1 MSFIYELSD
10 EQGIDD
16 IAVTIESYTYDY
28 EGNRISKQVN
38 EEEKVFYL
46 NDTYTSLTQVALEL
60 TKNTDNTYK
69 VNKYYTRGLELIS
82 ADIIGE
88 ENNHKTYIQDGHGS
102 VTALVENSKITD
114 TYTYDSYGILL
125 KKNGDT
131 DNDYLYTGEQYNK
144 STGLYYLRAR
154 YMSPETGTFTTMDT
168 YAGTLDNPVSLHKYL
183 YANGNPVMYTD
194 PTGNFSLMETSV
206 AQGIQATINTIITPG
221 FSLQKMLTLAN
232 LAVTAYDVATTM
244 RMVFCGEATV
254 LDVALCI
261 VKGLVVQS
269 LISCVSTA
277 VFGEAAAFMLKLVG
291 IGQDTYGLIEAIK
304 SKDPKE
310 IVIATVRLAV
320 SVFTLKSQCFAGD
333 TLVST
338 EEGNRR
344 IDEIKPGDKVL
355 SYNTETGENEFQEV
369 KNVSV
374 SKTDILVHIITDDGR
389 DIETTMFHPFYVK
402 NEDGTGEWKAA
413 SNLKAGDE
421 LLSEDGKK
429 VKVSEVKVE
438 KLAEEITV
446 YNLELDEVHTY
457 YVAGGVLVHNGCGKS
472 NTNDSETS
480 YGKSSSNCTE
490 LVPYYPANNGAVP
503 GTEKKIYLMAGDKI
517 DRFGG
522 KKGKFFSPTGTPMEM
537 RALPYD
543 ADLSQYRQFEVVK
556 PFEVEASTI
565 APAFGNIGLG
575 TQYRSSVSVDVLL
588 KKGIIKQVGGN

>member
-1 MSFIYELSD
+1 
-10 EQGIDD
+10 
-16 IAVTIESYTYDY
+16 
-28 EGNRISKQVN
+28 
-38 EEEKVFYL
+38 
-46 NDTYTSLTQVALEL
+46 
-60 TKNTDNTYK
+60 
-69 VNKYYTRGLELIS
+69 
-82 ADIIGE
+82 
-88 ENNHKTYIQDGHGS
+88 
-102 VTALVENSKITD
+102 
-114 TYTYDSYGILL
+114 
-125 KKNGDT
+125 
-131 DNDYLYTGEQYNK
+131 
-144 STGLYYLRAR
+144 
-154 YMSPETGTFTTMDT
+154 MDT
-168 YAGTLDNPVSLHKYL
+168 YAGTLDNPVSIHKYL

-232 LAVTAYDVATTM
+232 LAVTAYDVATTI

-269 LISCVSTA
+269 LISCVATA

-310 IVIATVRLAV
+310 IVIATARLAV

-355 SYNTETGENEFQEV
+355 SYNTETGENELQEV

-413 SNLKAGDE
+413 SSLKASDE

-457 YVAGGVLVHNGCGKS
+457 YVTGGVLVHNGCGKS
-472 NTNDSETS
+472 NTNDSESGNSSPNTL
-480 YGKSSSNCTE
+480 GKQGENFVSNELGLPHNTKTISINGRDRIPDFFDENLEIIGESKNVGKLFYTRQLRDYVDKATE
-490 LVPYYPANNGAVP
+490 MGIQLELYIRQNTKLSKTLQEAIA
-503 GTEKKIYLMAGDKI
+503 
-517 DRFGG
+517 
-522 KKGKFFSPTGTPMEM
+522 KGFIHINYFSW
-537 RALPYD
+537 
-543 ADLSQYRQFEVVK
+543 
-556 PFEVEASTI
+556 
-565 APAFGNIGLG
+565 
-575 TQYRSSVSVDVLL
+575 
-588 KKGIIKQVGGN
+588 

>member
-1 MSFIYELSD
+1 M
-10 EQGIDD
+10 
-16 IAVTIESYTYDY
+16 
-28 EGNRISKQVN
+28 
-38 EEEKVFYL
+38 
-46 NDTYTSLTQVALEL
+46 
-60 TKNTDNTYK
+60 
-69 VNKYYTRGLELIS
+69 
-82 ADIIGE
+82 
-88 ENNHKTYIQDGHGS
+88 
-102 VTALVENSKITD
+102 
-114 TYTYDSYGILL
+114 L
-125 KKNGDT
+125 KKTGDT
-131 DNDYLYTGEQYNK
+131 DNDYLYTGEQYNE

-168 YAGTLDNPVSLHKYL
+168 YAGTLDNPISLHKYL

-269 LISCVSTA
+269 LISCVATA

-320 SVFTLKSQCFAGD
+320 SVFTLKSQCFTGD

-355 SYNTETGENEFQEV
+355 SYNTETGENELQEV

-421 LLSEDGKK
+421 LLSEDGNK

-457 YVAGGVLVHNGCGKS
+457 YVAGGVLVHNGCGTS
-472 NTNDSETS
+472 NTSDSES
-480 YGKSSSNCTE
+480 
-490 LVPYYPANNGAVP
+490 
-503 GTEKKIYLMAGDKI
+503 
-517 DRFGG
+517 
-522 KKGKFFSPTGTPMEM
+522 
-537 RALPYD
+537 
-543 ADLSQYRQFEVVK
+543 DLD
-556 PFEVEASTI
+556 
-565 APAFGNIGLG
+565 
-575 TQYRSSVSVDVLL
+575 SVDDIFTEGKETFDNFDINNAYVKHKHLSTTGENVQKFIGASKTEAESIL
-588 KKGIIKQVGGN
+588 KDALSNAKIVSISDNGLTKVGNASYEIVIDAGKIVGTKGENLIKIVISSDGGMLSAYPIK

>member
-1 MSFIYELSD
+1 M
-10 EQGIDD
+10 
-16 IAVTIESYTYDY
+16 
-28 EGNRISKQVN
+28 
-38 EEEKVFYL
+38 
-46 NDTYTSLTQVALEL
+46 DTYTE
-60 TKNTDNTYK
+60 
-69 VNKYYTRGLELIS
+69 
-82 ADIIGE
+82 
-88 ENNHKTYIQDGHGS
+88 
-102 VTALVENSKITD
+102 
-114 TYTYDSYGILL
+114 
-125 KKNGDT
+125 
-131 DNDYLYTGEQYNK
+131 
-144 STGLYYLRAR
+144 
-154 YMSPETGTFTTMDT
+154 
-168 YAGTLDNPVSLHKYL
+168 TLDNLVSSHKYL
-183 YANGNPVMYTD
+183 YANGNPVMYKD

-232 LAVTAYDVATTM
+232 LAVTAYDVATTI

-254 LDVALCI
+254 LDVAICI

-269 LISCVSTA
+269 LISCVATA

-304 SKDPKE
+304 IKDPKE

-344 IDEIKPGDKVL
+344 IDEIEPGDKVL
-355 SYNTETGENEFQEV
+355 SYNTETGENELQEV

-438 KLAEEITV
+438 KLAKEITV
-446 YNLELDEVHTY
+446 YNIELDEVHTY

-480 YGKSSSNCTE
+480 YGKSSGKISKKSILKNNMLPTTGKIRF
-490 LVPYYPANNGAVP
+490 VPQKGWTASQPLKRINGEFV
-503 GTEKKIYLMAGDKI
+503 
-517 DRFGG
+517 DRFDNVWT
-522 KKGKFFSPTGTPMEM
+522 KGPSRTAGE
-537 RALPYD
+537 
-543 ADLSQYRQFEVVK
+543 
-556 PFEVEASTI
+556 PFEWDVQLSKTGREK
-565 APAFGNIGLG
+565 LG
-575 TQYRSSVSVDVLL
+575 WLSRDNSHLNVSL
-588 KKGIIKQVGGN
+588 KGEITHK

>member
-1 MSFIYELSD
+1 
-10 EQGIDD
+10 
-16 IAVTIESYTYDY
+16 
-28 EGNRISKQVN
+28 
-38 EEEKVFYL
+38 
-46 NDTYTSLTQVALEL
+46 
-60 TKNTDNTYK
+60 
-69 VNKYYTRGLELIS
+69 
-82 ADIIGE
+82 
-88 ENNHKTYIQDGHGS
+88 
-102 VTALVENSKITD
+102 
-114 TYTYDSYGILL
+114 
-125 KKNGDT
+125 
-131 DNDYLYTGEQYNK
+131 
-144 STGLYYLRAR
+144 
-154 YMSPETGTFTTMDT
+154 MSPETGTFTTMDT

-183 YANGNPVMYTD
+183 YANGNPVMYKD

-232 LAVTAYDVATTM
+232 LAVTAYDVATTI

-269 LISCVSTA
+269 LISCVATA

-355 SYNTETGENEFQEV
+355 SYNTETGENELQEV

-421 LLSEDGKK
+421 LLSEDGNK

-457 YVAGGVLVHNGCGKS
+457 YVAGGVLVHNGCKVD
-472 NTNDSETS
+472 NSE
-480 YGKSSSNCTE
+480 
-490 LVPYYPANNGAVP
+490 
-503 GTEKKIYLMAGDKI
+503 IKI
-517 DRFGG
+517 DEDVVIDSANKPGKGG
-522 KKGKFFSPTGTPMEM
+522 YETVGGHSLNKHSNRNPDIWGKLSGGPDAINKK
-537 RALPYD
+537 AL
-543 ADLSQYRQFEVVK
+543 S
-556 PFEVEASTI
+556 
-565 APAFGNIGLG
+565 
-575 TQYRSSVSVDVLL
+575 
-588 KKGIIKQVGGN
+588 IIKEILASDKVFKIVESNNRKFYEIMLDDHRGIRLNMDMTFKGFIDQLIN

>member
-1 MSFIYELSD
+1 M
-10 EQGIDD
+10 
-16 IAVTIESYTYDY
+16 
-28 EGNRISKQVN
+28 K
-38 EEEKVFYL
+38 
-46 NDTYTSLTQVALEL
+46 
-60 TKNTDNTYK
+60 
-69 VNKYYTRGLELIS
+69 
-82 ADIIGE
+82 
-88 ENNHKTYIQDGHGS
+88 
-102 VTALVENSKITD
+102 
-114 TYTYDSYGILL
+114 
-125 KKNGDT
+125 
-131 DNDYLYTGEQYNK
+131 
-144 STGLYYLRAR
+144 
-154 YMSPETGTFTTMDT
+154 
-168 YAGTLDNPVSLHKYL
+168 
-183 YANGNPVMYTD
+183 
-194 PTGNFSLMETSV
+194 
-206 AQGIQATINTIITPG
+206 ATINTIITPG

-232 LAVTAYDVATTM
+232 LAVTAYDVATTI

-269 LISCVSTA
+269 LISCVATA

-304 SKDPKE
+304 SKEPEE

-355 SYNTETGENEFQEV
+355 SYNTETGENELQEV

-429 VKVSEVKVE
+429 VKISEVKVE

-457 YVAGGVLVHNGCGKS
+457 YVAGGVLVHNRCGTS
-472 NTNDSETS
+472 NASDSGS
-480 YGKSSSNCTE
+480 GSN
-490 LVPYYPANNGAVP
+490 
-503 GTEKKIYLMAGDKI
+503 KI
-517 DRFGG
+517 DYKKVFFEQKPELEGKVVVHHSIEQQVIKRYPGLFPAEEINAYDMLRGIPKDINSKVHLSDIRIEWNNFYKKVDAGEIALTKENFLNKALEIDKLFG
-522 KKGKFFSPTGTPMEM
+522 
-537 RALPYD
+537 
-543 ADLSQYRQFEVVK
+543 SQFQPPR
-556 PFEVEASTI
+556 
-565 APAFGNIGLG
+565 
-575 TQYRSSVSVDVLL
+575 
-588 KKGIIKQVGGN
+588 

>member
-1 MSFIYELSD
+1 
-10 EQGIDD
+10 
-16 IAVTIESYTYDY
+16 
-28 EGNRISKQVN
+28 
-38 EEEKVFYL
+38 
-46 NDTYTSLTQVALEL
+46 
-60 TKNTDNTYK
+60 
-69 VNKYYTRGLELIS
+69 
-82 ADIIGE
+82 
-88 ENNHKTYIQDGHGS
+88 
-102 VTALVENSKITD
+102 
-114 TYTYDSYGILL
+114 
-125 KKNGDT
+125 
-131 DNDYLYTGEQYNK
+131 
-144 STGLYYLRAR
+144 
-154 YMSPETGTFTTMDT
+154 
-168 YAGTLDNPVSLHKYL
+168 
-183 YANGNPVMYTD
+183 
-194 PTGNFSLMETSV
+194 
-206 AQGIQATINTIITPG
+206 
-221 FSLQKMLTLAN
+221 
-232 LAVTAYDVATTM
+232 
-244 RMVFCGEATV
+244 
-254 LDVALCI
+254 
-261 VKGLVVQS
+261 
-269 LISCVSTA
+269 
-277 VFGEAAAFMLKLVG
+277 
-291 IGQDTYGLIEAIK
+291 
-304 SKDPKE
+304 
-310 IVIATVRLAV
+310 
-320 SVFTLKSQCFAGD
+320 
-333 TLVST
+333 
-338 EEGNRR
+338 
-344 IDEIKPGDKVL
+344 
-355 SYNTETGENEFQEV
+355 
-369 KNVSV
+369 
-374 SKTDILVHIITDDGR
+374 
-389 DIETTMFHPFYVK
+389 MFHPFYVK

-472 NTNDSETS
+472 NTSDSETS

>member
-1 MSFIYELSD
+1 MST
-10 EQGIDD
+10 GI
-16 IAVTIESYTYDY
+16 
-28 EGNRISKQVN
+28 
-38 EEEKVFYL
+38 
-46 NDTYTSLTQVALEL
+46 
-60 TKNTDNTYK
+60 
-69 VNKYYTRGLELIS
+69 ELIS
-82 ADIIGE
+82 ANINNNE
-88 ENNHKTYIQDGHGS
+88 LFNHKIYIQDGHGS

-114 TYTYDSYGILL
+114 TYTYDSYGIIL
-125 KKNGDT
+125 KKTGDT
-131 DNDYLYTGEQYNK
+131 DNDYLYTGEQYNE

-183 YANGNPVMYTD
+183 YANGNPVMYKD

-232 LAVTAYDVATTM
+232 LTATAYDVATTM

-269 LISCVSTA
+269 LISCVATA

-304 SKDPKE
+304 SKEPEE

-355 SYNTETGENEFQEV
+355 SYNTETGENELQEV

-413 SNLKAGDE
+413 SNLKACDE

-429 VKVSEVKVE
+429 VKISEVKVE

-472 NTNDSETS
+472 NTNDSESGSKSGSGSKFQEVFDLADNYTLS
-480 YGKSSSNCTE
+480 DDTFDNHILDRHGPNSTYGNKSHFNADFDIRNSIDSTLTGDNFIVGPNTAGREGYIFEQTFSN
-490 LVPYYPANNGAVP
+490 PI
-503 GTEKKIYLMAGDKI
+503 GTNS
-517 DRFGG
+517 
-522 KKGKFFSPTGTPMEM
+522 KGKPLYT
-537 RALPYD
+537 LK
-543 ADLSQYRQFEVVK
+543 VVID
-556 PFEVEASTI
+556 EAGNVIT
-565 APAFGNIGLG
+565 AFP
-575 TQYRSSVSVDVLL
+575 
-588 KKGIIKQVGGN
+588 KK

>member
-1 MSFIYELSD
+1 MPT
-10 EQGIDD
+10 GI
-16 IAVTIESYTYDY
+16 
-28 EGNRISKQVN
+28 
-38 EEEKVFYL
+38 
-46 NDTYTSLTQVALEL
+46 
-60 TKNTDNTYK
+60 
-69 VNKYYTRGLELIS
+69 ELIS
-82 ADIIGE
+82 ADIQAEIQPDVQADVQ
-88 ENNHKTYIQDGHGS
+88 ENVTEDTTEDTTENTAKTYCHKIYVQDGHGS

-114 TYTYDSYGILL
+114 TYTYDSYGIML
-125 KKNGDT
+125 KKTGDT
-131 DNDYLYTGEQYNK
+131 DNDYLYTGEQYNE

-154 YMSPETGTFTTMDT
+154 YMSPETGTFTTIDT

-183 YANGNPVMYTD
+183 YANGNPVMYKD

-232 LAVTAYDVATTM
+232 LAVTAYDVATTI

-269 LISCVSTA
+269 LISCVATA

-320 SVFTLKSQCFAGD
+320 SLLTLKCQCFTGD
-333 TLVST
+333 TLVIT
-338 EEGNRR
+338 EEGNIR

-355 SYNTETGENEFQEV
+355 SYNTETGENELQEV

-457 YVAGGVLVHNGCGKS
+457 YVAGGVLVHNMCATDKKDVDGVGNGSNSENGTGSNGTYEKADYHGK
-472 NTNDSETS
+472 TNNS
-480 YGKSSSNCTE
+480 
-490 LVPYYPANNGAVP
+490 
-503 GTEKKIYLMAGDKI
+503 
-517 DRFGG
+517 
-522 KKGKFFSPTGTPMEM
+522 
-537 RALPYD
+537 
-543 ADLSQYRQFEVVK
+543 EVV
-556 PFEVEASTI
+556 
-565 APAFGNIGLG
+565 
-575 TQYRSSVSVDVLL
+575 
-588 KKGIIKQVGGN
+588 

>member
-1 MSFIYELSD
+1 
-10 EQGIDD
+10 
-16 IAVTIESYTYDY
+16 
-28 EGNRISKQVN
+28 
-38 EEEKVFYL
+38 
-46 NDTYTSLTQVALEL
+46 
-60 TKNTDNTYK
+60 
-69 VNKYYTRGLELIS
+69 
-82 ADIIGE
+82 
-88 ENNHKTYIQDGHGS
+88 
-102 VTALVENSKITD
+102 
-114 TYTYDSYGILL
+114 
-125 KKNGDT
+125 
-131 DNDYLYTGEQYNK
+131 
-144 STGLYYLRAR
+144 
-154 YMSPETGTFTTMDT
+154 MSPETGTFTAMDT

-269 LISCVSTA
+269 LISCVATA

-310 IVIATVRLAV
+310 IVIATVRLAI

-355 SYNTETGENEFQEV
+355 SYNTKTGENELQEV

-429 VKVSEVKVE
+429 VKISEVKVE

-457 YVAGGVLVHNGCGKS
+457 
-472 NTNDSETS
+472 
-480 YGKSSSNCTE
+480 
-490 LVPYYPANNGAVP
+490 
-503 GTEKKIYLMAGDKI
+503 
-517 DRFGG
+517 
-522 KKGKFFSPTGTPMEM
+522 
-537 RALPYD
+537 
-543 ADLSQYRQFEVVK
+543 
-556 PFEVEASTI
+556 
-565 APAFGNIGLG
+565 
-575 TQYRSSVSVDVLL
+575 
-588 KKGIIKQVGGN
+588 

>member
-1 MSFIYELSD
+1 
-10 EQGIDD
+10 
-16 IAVTIESYTYDY
+16 
-28 EGNRISKQVN
+28 
-38 EEEKVFYL
+38 
-46 NDTYTSLTQVALEL
+46 
-60 TKNTDNTYK
+60 
-69 VNKYYTRGLELIS
+69 
-82 ADIIGE
+82 
-88 ENNHKTYIQDGHGS
+88 
-102 VTALVENSKITD
+102 
-114 TYTYDSYGILL
+114 
-125 KKNGDT
+125 
-131 DNDYLYTGEQYNK
+131 
-144 STGLYYLRAR
+144 
-154 YMSPETGTFTTMDT
+154 MSPETGTFTTMDT

-232 LAVTAYDVATTM
+232 LAVTAYDVATTI

-269 LISCVSTA
+269 LISCVATA

-355 SYNTETGENEFQEV
+355 SYNTETGENELQEV

-446 YNLELDEVHTY
+446 YNLDLDEVHTY
-457 YVAGGVLVHNGCGKS
+457 YVAGGVLVHNEC
-472 NTNDSETS
+472 
-480 YGKSSSNCTE
+480 
-490 LVPYYPANNGAVP
+490 
-503 GTEKKIYLMAGDKI
+503 EKKIVDEFKNADIIYKENPITGISEPYMKKIEIDGHKLLLRRDVGGFSHGYNDHWNLELQTSAGNTKYDLHMYI
-517 DRFGG
+517 D
-522 KKGKFFSPTGTPMEM
+522 E
-537 RALPYD
+537 
-543 ADLSQYRQFEVVK
+543 
-556 PFEVEASTI
+556 I
-565 APAFGNIGLG
+565 GNIIKWRIDK
-575 TQYRSSVSVDVLL
+575 T
-588 KKGIIKQVGGN
+588 KCIIIFY

>member
-1 MSFIYELSD
+1 
-10 EQGIDD
+10 
-16 IAVTIESYTYDY
+16 
-28 EGNRISKQVN
+28 
-38 EEEKVFYL
+38 
-46 NDTYTSLTQVALEL
+46 
-60 TKNTDNTYK
+60 
-69 VNKYYTRGLELIS
+69 
-82 ADIIGE
+82 
-88 ENNHKTYIQDGHGS
+88 
-102 VTALVENSKITD
+102 
-114 TYTYDSYGILL
+114 
-125 KKNGDT
+125 
-131 DNDYLYTGEQYNK
+131 
-144 STGLYYLRAR
+144 
-154 YMSPETGTFTTMDT
+154 MSPETGTFTTMDT

-269 LISCVSTA
+269 LISCVATA

-320 SVFTLKSQCFAGD
+320 SVFTLKSQCFTGD

-355 SYNTETGENEFQEV
+355 SYNTETGENELQEV

-472 NTNDSETS
+472 NTNDSESGT
-480 YGKSSSNCTE
+480 SSSKYQKASLWERLTTRKAGVNDLHTNPLDE
-490 LVPYYPANNGAVP
+490 FSNPRIGPSDSAVAKYIKEINTTGKISTPIEVQKLLTGGYEIVNGHHRWLAAQKAGLKRVLIRIKNYNN
-503 GTEKKIYLMAGDKI
+503 
-517 DRFGG
+517 
-522 KKGKFFSPTGTPMEM
+522 
-537 RALPYD
+537 
-543 ADLSQYRQFEVVK
+543 
-556 PFEVEASTI
+556 
-565 APAFGNIGLG
+565 
-575 TQYRSSVSVDVLL
+575 
-588 KKGIIKQVGGN
+588 

>member
-1 MSFIYELSD
+1 
-10 EQGIDD
+10 
-16 IAVTIESYTYDY
+16 
-28 EGNRISKQVN
+28 
-38 EEEKVFYL
+38 
-46 NDTYTSLTQVALEL
+46 
-60 TKNTDNTYK
+60 
-69 VNKYYTRGLELIS
+69 
-82 ADIIGE
+82 
-88 ENNHKTYIQDGHGS
+88 
-102 VTALVENSKITD
+102 
-114 TYTYDSYGILL
+114 
-125 KKNGDT
+125 
-131 DNDYLYTGEQYNK
+131 
-144 STGLYYLRAR
+144 
-154 YMSPETGTFTTMDT
+154 
-168 YAGTLDNPVSLHKYL
+168 
-183 YANGNPVMYTD
+183 
-194 PTGNFSLMETSV
+194 
-206 AQGIQATINTIITPG
+206 
-221 FSLQKMLTLAN
+221 
-232 LAVTAYDVATTM
+232 
-244 RMVFCGEATV
+244 MVFCGEGTV

-269 LISCVSTA
+269 LISCVATA
-277 VFGEAAAFMLKLVG
+277 VFGEATAFMLKLVG

-355 SYNTETGENEFQEV
+355 SYNTETGENELQEV

-457 YVAGGVLVHNGCGKS
+457 YVAGGVLVHNRCGTS
-472 NTNDSETS
+472 NASDSGS
-480 YGKSSSNCTE
+480 GSN
-490 LVPYYPANNGAVP
+490 
-503 GTEKKIYLMAGDKI
+503 KI
-517 DRFGG
+517 DYKKVFFEQNPELEGKVVVHHSIEQQVLKRYPGLFPAEEINAYDMLRGIPKDINSKVHLSDIRIEWNNFYKKVDAGEIALTKENFLNKALEIDKLFG
-522 KKGKFFSPTGTPMEM
+522 
-537 RALPYD
+537 
-543 ADLSQYRQFEVVK
+543 SQFQPPR
-556 PFEVEASTI
+556 
-565 APAFGNIGLG
+565 
-575 TQYRSSVSVDVLL
+575 
-588 KKGIIKQVGGN
+588 

>member
-1 MSFIYELSD
+1 
-10 EQGIDD
+10 
-16 IAVTIESYTYDY
+16 
-28 EGNRISKQVN
+28 
-38 EEEKVFYL
+38 
-46 NDTYTSLTQVALEL
+46 
-60 TKNTDNTYK
+60 
-69 VNKYYTRGLELIS
+69 
-82 ADIIGE
+82 
-88 ENNHKTYIQDGHGS
+88 
-102 VTALVENSKITD
+102 
-114 TYTYDSYGILL
+114 
-125 KKNGDT
+125 
-131 DNDYLYTGEQYNK
+131 
-144 STGLYYLRAR
+144 
-154 YMSPETGTFTTMDT
+154 MDT
-168 YAGTLDNPVSLHKYL
+168 YAGTLDNPISLHKYL
-183 YANGNPVMYTD
+183 YANGNPVMYKD

-269 LISCVSTA
+269 LISCVATA

-344 IDEIKPGDKVL
+344 IDEIEPGDKVL
-355 SYNTETGENEFQEV
+355 SYNTETGENELQEV

-457 YVAGGVLVHNGCGKS
+457 YVAGGVLVHNMCA
-472 NTNDSETS
+472 TDNDSDTSDSEGGKNSEVYYRTMSQEDYDYLRMTGELPATKETMIS
-480 YGKSSSNCTE
+480 PTYSFSSNYDGVTVE
-490 LVPYYPANNGAVP
+490 FNVNSGTTNSLLEIGVGNNSAQAIKDY
-503 GTEKKIYLMAGDKI
+503 GTLPQVS
-517 DRFGG
+517 
-522 KKGKFFSPTGTPMEM
+522 KGWNENFAFFKGEGT
-537 RALPYD
+537 
-543 ADLSQYRQFEVVK
+543 Q
-556 PFEVEASTI
+556 T
-565 APAFGNIGLG
+565 NIGLG
-575 TQYRSSVSVDVLL
+575 QGKALEIFNSNIISF
-588 KKGIIKQVGGN
+588 KKVGGN

>member
-1 MSFIYELSD
+1 M
-10 EQGIDD
+10 
-16 IAVTIESYTYDY
+16 
-28 EGNRISKQVN
+28 
-38 EEEKVFYL
+38 
-46 NDTYTSLTQVALEL
+46 
-60 TKNTDNTYK
+60 
-69 VNKYYTRGLELIS
+69 
-82 ADIIGE
+82 
-88 ENNHKTYIQDGHGS
+88 
-102 VTALVENSKITD
+102 
-114 TYTYDSYGILL
+114 L
-125 KKNGDT
+125 KKTGDT
-131 DNDYLYTGEQYNK
+131 DNDYLYTGEQYNE

-254 LDVALCI
+254 LDVVLCI
-261 VKGLVVQS
+261 VKGLKVQL
-269 LISCVSTA
+269 LISCV
-277 VFGEAAAFMLKLVG
+277 
-291 IGQDTYGLIEAIK
+291 
-304 SKDPKE
+304 
-310 IVIATVRLAV
+310 ATAV

-355 SYNTETGENEFQEV
+355 SYNTETGENELQEV

-421 LLSEDGKK
+421 VLSED
-429 VKVSEVKVE
+429 
-438 KLAEEITV
+438 
-446 YNLELDEVHTY
+446 
-457 YVAGGVLVHNGCGKS
+457 
-472 NTNDSETS
+472 
-480 YGKSSSNCTE
+480 
-490 LVPYYPANNGAVP
+490 
-503 GTEKKIYLMAGDKI
+503 
-517 DRFGG
+517 
-522 KKGKFFSPTGTPMEM
+522 
-537 RALPYD
+537 
-543 ADLSQYRQFEVVK
+543 
-556 PFEVEASTI
+556 
-565 APAFGNIGLG
+565 
-575 TQYRSSVSVDVLL
+575 
-588 KKGIIKQVGGN
+588 

>member
-1 MSFIYELSD
+1 
-10 EQGIDD
+10 
-16 IAVTIESYTYDY
+16 
-28 EGNRISKQVN
+28 
-38 EEEKVFYL
+38 
-46 NDTYTSLTQVALEL
+46 
-60 TKNTDNTYK
+60 
-69 VNKYYTRGLELIS
+69 
-82 ADIIGE
+82 
-88 ENNHKTYIQDGHGS
+88 
-102 VTALVENSKITD
+102 
-114 TYTYDSYGILL
+114 
-125 KKNGDT
+125 
-131 DNDYLYTGEQYNK
+131 
-144 STGLYYLRAR
+144 
-154 YMSPETGTFTTMDT
+154 MSPETGTFTTMDT

-269 LISCVSTA
+269 LISCVATA

-310 IVIATVRLAV
+310 IVIATVRLAI

-333 TLVST
+333 TLVIT

-355 SYNTETGENEFQEV
+355 SYNTETGENELQEV

-421 LLSEDGKK
+421 LLSEDGNK

-457 YVAGGVLVHNGCGKS
+457 YVAGGVLVHNRCGDTKNNDGTGNENSSGS
-472 NTNDSETS
+472 NGKYEKADYHSNKNNAIKNKAPNKGQEALDNSIAISPNTTRRVGISDGEIVVFDETTSGIFHGHVRYWSELSETM
-480 YGKSSSNCTE
+480 KAA
-490 LVPYYPANNGAVP
+490 LR
-503 GTEKKIYLMAGDKI
+503 KAGMVN
-517 DRFGG
+517 
-522 KKGKFFSPTGTPMEM
+522 KKGK
-537 RALPYD
+537 
-543 ADLSQYRQFEVVK
+543 
-556 PFEVEASTI
+556 
-565 APAFGNIGLG
+565 
-575 TQYRSSVSVDVLL
+575 
-588 KKGIIKQVGGN
+588 II

>member
-1 MSFIYELSD
+1 
-10 EQGIDD
+10 
-16 IAVTIESYTYDY
+16 
-28 EGNRISKQVN
+28 
-38 EEEKVFYL
+38 
-46 NDTYTSLTQVALEL
+46 
-60 TKNTDNTYK
+60 
-69 VNKYYTRGLELIS
+69 
-82 ADIIGE
+82 
-88 ENNHKTYIQDGHGS
+88 
-102 VTALVENSKITD
+102 
-114 TYTYDSYGILL
+114 
-125 KKNGDT
+125 
-131 DNDYLYTGEQYNK
+131 
-144 STGLYYLRAR
+144 
-154 YMSPETGTFTTMDT
+154 MDT
-168 YAGTLDNPVSLHKYL
+168 YAGTLDNPVSIHKYL
-183 YANGNPVMYTD
+183 YTD

-269 LISCVSTA
+269 LISCVATA

-320 SVFTLKSQCFAGD
+320 SVFTLKSQCFTGD

-355 SYNTETGENEFQEV
+355 SYNTETGENELQEV

-457 YVAGGVLVHNGCGKS
+457 YVAGGVLVHNRCKNYEDYEDYDNPKTERVGKS
-472 NTNDSETS
+472 RGNTPRDNT
-480 YGKSSSNCTE
+480 KQNKQI
-490 LVPYYPANNGAVP
+490 
-503 GTEKKIYLMAGDKI
+503 KKIAQKLGLKDDELEVLHELISHQGYGFNEILELAREYF
-517 DRFGG
+517 DR
-522 KKGKFFSPTGTPMEM
+522 
-537 RALPYD
+537 
-543 ADLSQYRQFEVVK
+543 
-556 PFEVEASTI
+556 
-565 APAFGNIGLG
+565 
-575 TQYRSSVSVDVLL
+575 
-588 KKGIIKQVGGN
+588 

>member
-1 MSFIYELSD
+1 
-10 EQGIDD
+10 
-16 IAVTIESYTYDY
+16 
-28 EGNRISKQVN
+28 
-38 EEEKVFYL
+38 
-46 NDTYTSLTQVALEL
+46 
-60 TKNTDNTYK
+60 
-69 VNKYYTRGLELIS
+69 
-82 ADIIGE
+82 
-88 ENNHKTYIQDGHGS
+88 
-102 VTALVENSKITD
+102 
-114 TYTYDSYGILL
+114 
-125 KKNGDT
+125 
-131 DNDYLYTGEQYNK
+131 
-144 STGLYYLRAR
+144 
-154 YMSPETGTFTTMDT
+154 MDT
-168 YAGTLDNPVSLHKYL
+168 YAGTLDNPVSIHKYL

-232 LAVTAYDVATTM
+232 LAVTAYDVATTI

-269 LISCVSTA
+269 LISCVATA

-320 SVFTLKSQCFAGD
+320 SVFTLKSQCFTGD

-355 SYNTETGENEFQEV
+355 SYNTETGENELQEV

-457 YVAGGVLVHNGCGKS
+457 YVAGGVLVHNGCGTS
-472 NTNDSETS
+472 NSESGTS
-480 YGKSSSNCTE
+480 SINLPEYDGKTTYGVLILDDGTQVPFSSGNANPNYKNYIPASHVEGKSAIYMLENGINNGTVFHNNTDGTCPYCDKMLPTLLEEGSRLTV
-490 LVPYYPANNGAVP
+490 VPPANANAPKPSWVDTVKTYIGN
-503 GTEKKIYLMAGDKI
+503 DKI
-517 DRFGG
+517 P
-522 KKGKFFSPTGTPMEM
+522 KKPK
-537 RALPYD
+537 
-543 ADLSQYRQFEVVK
+543 
-556 PFEVEASTI
+556 
-565 APAFGNIGLG
+565 
-575 TQYRSSVSVDVLL
+575 
-588 KKGIIKQVGGN
+588 

>member
-1 MSFIYELSD
+1 M
-10 EQGIDD
+10 
-16 IAVTIESYTYDY
+16 
-28 EGNRISKQVN
+28 
-38 EEEKVFYL
+38 
-46 NDTYTSLTQVALEL
+46 
-60 TKNTDNTYK
+60 
-69 VNKYYTRGLELIS
+69 
-82 ADIIGE
+82 
-88 ENNHKTYIQDGHGS
+88 
-102 VTALVENSKITD
+102 
-114 TYTYDSYGILL
+114 L
-125 KKNGDT
+125 KKTGDT
-131 DNDYLYTGEQYNK
+131 DNDYLYTGEQYNE

-269 LISCVSTA
+269 LISCVATA

-355 SYNTETGENEFQEV
+355 SYNTETGENELQEV

-472 NTNDSETS
+472 NTNDSESGSNPKNVFPENPDDLLPEIPRNKATKANGTTS
-480 YGKSSSNCTE
+480 QTIQTSDNIRIRAEQHPLLPGETYNPRHHGVHYHVEYKVDPTKSWNNKNN
-490 LVPYYPANNGAVP
+490 VKKWYPEGYTPGAGSGFIP
-503 GTEKKIYLMAGDKI
+503 GE
-517 DRFGG
+517 
-522 KKGKFFSPTGTPMEM
+522 
-537 RALPYD
+537 
-543 ADLSQYRQFEVVK
+543 
-556 PFEVEASTI
+556 PFPE
-565 APAFGNIGLG
+565 
-575 TQYRSSVSVDVLL
+575 
-588 KKGIIKQVGGN
+588 

>member
-1 MSFIYELSD
+1 M
-10 EQGIDD
+10 
-16 IAVTIESYTYDY
+16 
-28 EGNRISKQVN
+28 K
-38 EEEKVFYL
+38 
-46 NDTYTSLTQVALEL
+46 
-60 TKNTDNTYK
+60 
-69 VNKYYTRGLELIS
+69 
-82 ADIIGE
+82 
-88 ENNHKTYIQDGHGS
+88 
-102 VTALVENSKITD
+102 
-114 TYTYDSYGILL
+114 
-125 KKNGDT
+125 
-131 DNDYLYTGEQYNK
+131 
-144 STGLYYLRAR
+144 
-154 YMSPETGTFTTMDT
+154 
-168 YAGTLDNPVSLHKYL
+168 
-183 YANGNPVMYTD
+183 
-194 PTGNFSLMETSV
+194 
-206 AQGIQATINTIITPG
+206 ATINTIITPG

-269 LISCVSTA
+269 LISCVATA

-344 IDEIKPGDKVL
+344 IDEIEPGDKVL
-355 SYNTETGENEFQEV
+355 SYNTETGENELHEV

-457 YVAGGVLVHNGCGKS
+457 YVAGGGLVHNMCATDNNS
-472 NTNDSETS
+472 DTSDSEGGSDTTRRQAFREAKEATDIPKSAEYKTHKFVFDGTS
-480 YGKSSSNCTE
+480 ENRIVYE
-490 LVPYYPANNGAVP
+490 FDING
-503 GTEKKIYLMAGDKI
+503 EKKYIIEHPFDKMGRGNHFHGA
-517 DRFGG
+517 DAAKGSPFG
-522 KKGKFFSPTGTPMEM
+522 KG
-537 RALPYD
+537 RYN
-543 ADLSQYRQFEVVK
+543 QYPGHFPEDFNGFK
-556 PFEVEASTI
+556 
-565 APAFGNIGLG
+565 
-575 TQYRSSVSVDVLL
+575 
-588 KKGIIKQVGGN
+588 

>member
-1 MSFIYELSD
+1 
-10 EQGIDD
+10 
-16 IAVTIESYTYDY
+16 
-28 EGNRISKQVN
+28 
-38 EEEKVFYL
+38 
-46 NDTYTSLTQVALEL
+46 
-60 TKNTDNTYK
+60 
-69 VNKYYTRGLELIS
+69 
-82 ADIIGE
+82 
-88 ENNHKTYIQDGHGS
+88 
-102 VTALVENSKITD
+102 
-114 TYTYDSYGILL
+114 
-125 KKNGDT
+125 
-131 DNDYLYTGEQYNK
+131 
-144 STGLYYLRAR
+144 
-154 YMSPETGTFTTMDT
+154 MDT
-168 YAGTLDNPVSLHKYL
+168 YAGTLDNPVSIHKYL

-269 LISCVSTA
+269 LISCVATA

-320 SVFTLKSQCFAGD
+320 SVFTLKSQCFTGD

-355 SYNTETGENEFQEV
+355 SYNTETGENELHEV

-374 SKTDILVHIITDDGR
+374 SKTDILVHVITDDGR

-457 YVAGGVLVHNGCGKS
+457 YVAGGVLVHNGC
-472 NTNDSETS
+472 
-480 YGKSSSNCTE
+480 
-490 LVPYYPANNGAVP
+490 
-503 GTEKKIYLMAGDKI
+503 KKIG
-517 DRFGG
+517 
-522 KKGKFFSPTGTPMEM
+522 E
-537 RALPYD
+537 
-543 ADLSQYRQFEVVK
+543 
-556 PFEVEASTI
+556 
-565 APAFGNIGLG
+565 NG
-575 TQYRSSVSVDVLL
+575 TQTMSHTVGKNGKTERFDVENPKPGEVDGNLHYHESNNNKWYYDFEKENLFDKEGDAAPKYVQKVL
-588 KKGIIKQVGGN
+588 KQAWAIKAINKAKEYLGL